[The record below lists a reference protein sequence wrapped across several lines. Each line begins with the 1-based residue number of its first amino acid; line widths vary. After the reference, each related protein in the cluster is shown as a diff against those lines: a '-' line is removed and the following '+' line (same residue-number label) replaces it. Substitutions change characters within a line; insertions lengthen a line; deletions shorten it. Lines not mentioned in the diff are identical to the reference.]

1 VRFDDEVRA
10 HVFMSHSTVHF
21 PRHDA
26 VVPGFVGTLGNPVSQ
41 QVARYHVDEVWH
53 ANASKNDAIMQSDPP
68 EEALEAERRRLQ
80 DLLDEFTLEAEAT
93 AGAVDSLRDR

>member
-1 VRFDDEVRA
+1 
-10 HVFMSHSTVHF
+10 
-21 PRHDA
+21 
-26 VVPGFVGTLGNPVSQ
+26 
-41 QVARYHVDEVWH
+41 
-53 ANASKNDAIMQSDPP
+53 MQSDPP